1 VSTTK
6 GKTALSSLQNPF
18 IIIPSPSPLAIG
30 VARIPG
36 KPFRTGFE
44 FPLRI
49 SWGFGWWRV
58 LEGVPQ

>member
-36 KPFRTGFE
+36 KPFRTGF
-44 FPLRI
+44 
-49 SWGFGWWRV
+49 
-58 LEGVPQ
+58 